1 MRSIKIIANILREG
15 GGGWGGGVWKVM
27 KDKALRSEVGHF
39 DPDHERDS
47 LMRSIKMD
55 FISVRREV
63 KETCRGEL

>member
-1 MRSIKIIANILREG
+1 
-15 GGGWGGGVWKVM
+15 M
-27 KDKALRSEVGHF
+27 KDTALRSEVGHF